1 MLHYY
6 RVDLRDLFS
15 DEDPLS
21 PRYVLSLILNLPTNG
36 AFYASR
42 RGGQEF
48 RGWDIDRYAMV
59 AMVNAKRATNHILMM
74 VNRDP
79 KKPKPKAPEPFP
91 TPDEGKKANAPKP
104 GSFAAIAAS
113 MMAAQRRKRELMN
126 G

>member
-1 MLHYY
+1 MLAL
-6 RVDLRDLFS
+6 V
-15 DEDPLS
+15 
-21 PRYVLSLILNLPTNG
+21 LNLPTEG

-48 RGWDIDRYAMV
+48 RGWDVDRYALV
-59 AMVNAKRATNHILMM
+59 SLVNAQRANNHILMM

-79 KKPKPKAPEPFP
+79 KRPKPKLPEPFP
-91 TPDEGKKANAPKP
+91 TPGEKKSTRHKP

-113 MMAAQRRKRELMN
+113 MMAAQRKKRELLN